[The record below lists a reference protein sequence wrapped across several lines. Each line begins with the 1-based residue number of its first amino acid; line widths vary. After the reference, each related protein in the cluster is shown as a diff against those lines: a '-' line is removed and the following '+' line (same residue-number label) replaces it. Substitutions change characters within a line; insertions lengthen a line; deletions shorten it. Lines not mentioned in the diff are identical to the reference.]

1 MTAKLPFITDPATM
15 ADPVTTRRHRWIA
28 GSVRHMLTDRASRH
42 GLPLWAVL
50 AGAFARTVAD
60 WSAHPQI
67 QFLVPLEGSITV
79 DMDPRRSFLDCTR
92 DIHDQLAPG
101 GNHGRFCLDAWLSHE
116 TQVRPDDAL
125 ELTWDS
131 ADGLFPAGMAHAMAT
146 AHETLLRTLAEQ
158 PHAWTDLPP
167 DCLPPDQSRVRQQ
180 VNATTRMIEDVLLHQ
195 PFWQQASRT
204 PDATAVIDPRRTLTY
219 RELRT
224 GAAHLAYRISP
235 HRMVAVIMPKGWEQI
250 AAVTGTLAAG
260 AAYVPISPDVPAA
273 RLHHLIE
280 HAGITLALT
289 RPGVV
294 DNLPIPHLDVDHTI
308 LTGPERPIRSERT
321 TGDLAYIIYTSGSTG
336 LPKGVMIS
344 HRSAVNT
351 ILDIN
356 HRWHVGPTDRVFALS
371 SLGFDLSVYDIFG
384 LLAAGGAI
392 VLPAPDTE
400 RAPWEWTDPLDRHQ
414 VTVWNSVPALMEML
428 VEYSNG
434 RRLRLPD
441 SLRLVLM
448 SGDWIPVT
456 LPDRIRALSTPD
468 IMLIG
473 MGGATEAAIWSNFH
487 HIDTVDPAWPSIP
500 YGTPLANQHFE
511 VLDPALRRRPDWVP
525 GELHIGG
532 TGLALGY
539 WRDPDKTANAFL
551 THPTTGQRLYRTGD
565 LGRYHPDGTL
575 EFLGREDFQV
585 KINGYRVEL
594 GEVEA
599 ALNTHHDITG
609 AVVIAVGAAHD
620 SKRLVAYVTPAHAP
634 VDTLHKYLASKLPPY
649 LIPERFTAL
658 EQFPLTGNG
667 KVDRTALP

>member
-1 MTAKLPFITDPATM
+1 MTLPFVTDPDTVDA
-15 ADPVTTRRHRWIA
+15 VTTQRHRLLPAPVCQI
-28 GSVRHMLTDRASRH
+28 LTDRARQH
-42 GLPLWAVL
+42 DLPLRAVL

-60 WSAHPQI
+60 WSTHPRI
-67 QFLVPLEGSITV
+67 QFAVPPAGTVTV

-92 DIHDQLAPG
+92 DIHDQLDPDCPP
-101 GNHGRFCLDAWLSHE
+101 RFALDTWLTHDI
-116 TQVRPDDAL
+116 DDAQDTGL
-125 ELTWDS
+125 ELHWNS
-131 ADGLFPAGMAHAMAT
+131 ADALFPAGMVDAMTT

-158 PHAWTDLPP
+158 PHAWTGSAP
-167 DCLPPDQSRVRQQ
+167 DCLPPDQVRARQT
-180 VNATTRMIEDVLLHQ
+180 VNATVRVIEDVLLHQ
-195 PFWQQASRT
+195 PFWHQASRT
-204 PDATAVIDPRRTLTY
+204 PDATAVIDPRRDLTY

-224 GAAHLAYRISP
+224 GAAHLAHRVHP

-250 AAVTGTLAAG
+250 VAVTGILAAG

-273 RLHHLIE
+273 RLHHLIR
-280 HAGITLALT
+280 HADITLAVT
-289 RPGVV
+289 PPGGV
-294 DNLPIPHLDVDHTI
+294 DNLPVPHIEVDHTI
-308 LTGPERPIRSERT
+308 LTSPEPQPIRSERT
-321 TGDLAYIIYTSGSTG
+321 TADLAYIIYTSGSTG

-356 HRWHVGPTDRVFALS
+356 HRWQVGPADRVFALS
-371 SLGFDLSVYDIFG
+371 ALGFDLSVYDVFG

-400 RAPWEWTDPLDRHQ
+400 RAPWEWTDPLDQHR

-434 RRLRLPD
+434 RHLRLPD

-456 LPDRIRALSTPD
+456 LPDRIRTLSTPD
-468 IMLIG
+468 ITVIG

-487 HIDTVDPAWPSIP
+487 HIGAIDPTWPSIP

-539 WRDPDKTANAFL
+539 WRDPDKTNNAFI
-551 THPTTGQRLYRTGD
+551 THPATGQRLYRTGD

-594 GEVEA
+594 GEIEA
-599 ALNTHHDITG
+599 VLNTHHDVTG
-609 AVVIAVGAAHD
+609 AVVIAVGAARD
-620 SKRLVAYVTPAHAP
+620 SKRLVAYVTPAHVP
-634 VDTLHKYLASKLPPY
+634 TDTLHRYLTSKLPPY
-649 LIPERFTAL
+649 LVPERFTAMAR
-658 EQFPLTGNG
+658 FPLTANG
-667 KVDRTALP
+667 KIDRNALL